1 MKPDIQ
7 LGYYRHYKG
16 NVYQVFDLALYT
28 ETDEWLVLY
37 GKERIEYA
45 RPFTEFIGFVTVN
58 GAHVPRFAFENTH
71 SQK

>member
-1 MKPDIQ
+1 MKPNIQ
-7 LGYYRHYKG
+7 RGAYRHYKG
-16 NVYQVFDLALYT
+16 NIYQVFDLALYT

-45 RPFTEFIGFVTVN
+45 RPFTEFMEEVLVDGS
-58 GAHVPRFAFENTH
+58 HVPRFATENTH